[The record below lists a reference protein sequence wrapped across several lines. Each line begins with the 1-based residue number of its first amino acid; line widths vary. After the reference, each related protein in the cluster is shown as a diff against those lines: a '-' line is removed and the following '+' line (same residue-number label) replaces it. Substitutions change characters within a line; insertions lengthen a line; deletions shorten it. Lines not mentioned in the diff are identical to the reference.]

1 MSIRGR
7 IFAVIGVMV
16 IAAFV
21 QVLVVV
27 NFETLRKTRA
37 DAVMRAG
44 QRFDHLTRMNRVA
57 VELESDQRAFLLTG
71 SAAFRTEFDHR
82 WGEYVSL
89 PTLLVQYIDEPADR
103 AGIAALD
110 REIEAWHQIAVDL
123 MDRRDTLVD
132 APRAL
137 QEQTGP
143 PMRQIQNTL
152 DKMQRND
159 LKLLGEQVTAA
170 SQASFWNAIVT
181 LALPGIDIVMLLVL
195 VTVLARILLDPLA
208 VVAESARQI
217 SGGNFDV
224 QLPPAARDEIG
235 ALVKAF
241 RDMSTAVQRRQR
253 DLTDALSRERE
264 ISQMYAALRTN
275 AEQES
280 ARLQATIAT
289 VPAALVIIEAPTGHV
304 VLQNGAADMLIGREP
319 DEEKERERY
328 WESFQASYRDG
339 RQCPVD
345 EWGPR
350 RALRGEVVVGQE
362 LIVKPQDGRTV
373 PILVSAA
380 PLRNDLGVITG
391 AVAAF
396 QDITNLYEV
405 DRLKSEFVSIVSHE
419 LRTPL
424 TSIKGS
430 LQLLLAEV
438 PLPDPDHRVLMDV
451 ALANTDRLVRII
463 NDILDISKI
472 EAGKLALNPRPCDV
486 GELVRHS
493 IQSVGQIASGSSV
506 TITMVVPD
514 DVPRVLADPDRTI
527 QAIVNLLS
535 NALKYAPARSVVT
548 IEARPGPPGQVTFSL
563 TDTGRG
569 IPADKLGQLFQK
581 FQQIDGADTR
591 KFRGTGLGLAITK
604 ALVEMQGGT
613 VGVTS
618 EEGKGSTF
626 SITVP
631 VAPTPPA
638 PVRPPVLPA
647 VV

>member
-1 MSIRGR
+1 MSLRGR
-7 IFAVIGVMV
+7 IFAVIGIMV
-16 IAAFV
+16 VAAFIQAGAV
-21 QVLVVV
+21 VL
-27 NFETLRKTRA
+27 FEKARNESEQA
-37 DAVMRAG
+37 MMHAE
-44 QRFDHLTRMNRVA
+44 QRFDYQTRMNRVV
-57 VELESDQRAFLLTG
+57 VELESLQLSYLLTG
-71 SAAFRTEFDHR
+71 VPAFRADFDLR
-82 WGEYVSL
+82 WSEYSSL
-89 PTLLVQYIDEPADR
+89 PTLLGQYVDDERDR
-103 AGIAALD
+103 LALAELD
-110 REIEAWHQIAVDL
+110 RRLQEWHALVSDL
-123 MDRRDTLVD
+123 MDRRKQLPDVSKVVQD
-132 APRAL
+132 
-137 QEQTGP
+137 QTGP
-143 PMRQIQNTL
+143 PMRQIQNEF
-152 DKMQRND
+152 DKYQRHD
-159 LKLLGEQVTAA
+159 FALLHEEISRA
-170 SQASFWNAIVT
+170 SHLNFWNSIVT
-181 LALPGIDIVMLLVL
+181 LALPAVDIVMLLVL

-208 VVAESARQI
+208 AIAESARQI

-224 QLPPAARDEIG
+224 RLPPAKRDEIG

-289 VPAALVIIEAPTGHV
+289 VPAALVILEAPSGRV
-304 VLQNGAADMLIGREP
+304 VLQNAAADMLIGREP
-319 DEEKERERY
+319 DAEADRQLY
-328 WESFQASYRDG
+328 WESFHASYRDG
-339 RQCPVD
+339 RHCPID

-362 LIVKPQDGRTV
+362 MIVKPQDGKTI

-380 PLRNDLGVITG
+380 PLRNDQGAITG

-438 PLPDPDHRVLMDV
+438 PLPDPDHRILMDV
-451 ALANTDRLVRII
+451 ALTNTDRLVRII

-472 EAGKLALNPRPCDV
+472 EAGKLELNRRPYDV
-486 GELVRHS
+486 QELVNLS
-493 IQSVGQIASGSSV
+493 IQSVGQIAKGSSV
-506 TITMVVPD
+506 TLTPIVPAD
-514 DVPRVLADPDRTI
+514 MPKVNADPDRTI

-535 NALKYAPARSVVT
+535 NALKYAPARSDVT
-548 IEARPGPPGQVTFSL
+548 IEARPEPPGQVTFSI
-563 TDTGRG
+563 TDKGRG
-569 IPADKLGQLFQK
+569 IPPDKLGQLFQK

-618 EEGKGSTF
+618 QVGKGSTF
-626 SITVP
+626 SLTIP
-631 VAPTPPA
+631 V
-638 PVRPPVLPA
+638 VK
-647 VV
+647 